1 MTEPKGWRIQAD
13 LEFALNSADGT
24 GKYFH
29 SLSVNGLDSYS
40 NQLNALDCYI
50 RTASITRVDGSEPPN
65 RYEWEHT
72 FSVIVSVPT
81 GVDDAEDVE
90 RRRLRAFA
98 DVGRAVMADPHRN
111 ELAIDTEVTG
121 YEPFDDGSGRD
132 GIIATVSVRYR
143 TAITDFTQD

>member
-1 MTEPKGWRIQAD
+1 MTEPKGWLIQAD
-13 LEFALNSADGT
+13 LELALNSADGT

-29 SLSVNGLDSYS
+29 ALNVNGLDSYT
-40 NQLNALDCYI
+40 NELNALDCYL
-50 RTASITRVDGSEPPN
+50 RTAGIARFDGSEPPN

-72 FSVIVSVPT
+72 FNVIVSVPT

-90 RRRLRAFA
+90 RRRLRAFT
-98 DVGRAVMADPHRN
+98 DVGRAVMADPRRDD
-111 ELAIDTEVTG
+111 LAIDTEVTG

-132 GIIATVSVRYR
+132 GIIATVVVRYR